1 MENGNHF
8 KNRLSVTAE
17 KPSIR
22 TVKKARPKIIAIGG
36 GKGGV
41 GKSIMAA
48 NLSVLLA
55 LIERHVTLVD
65 MDFGSANLH
74 TFMGVKSP
82 ATSIKDFLLKKGG
95 SLSELL
101 LDTQVDKLR
110 FISGAGDMPGLAN
123 MKHFQ
128 KLKIIRQLE
137 TLDGDCVVL
146 DLAPGITFNVL
157 DFFSIADNTIL
168 VTTPESTSVTNT
180 FSFIKAVLFR
190 KFSRS
195 FKGNSEIIALINSA
209 KDPRNVQGIRT
220 LAELETL
227 IEEISVEHAQ
237 RFRSIVA
244 SFKPQFIL
252 NMVRSEDEKA
262 MSQTLISLVEQ
273 YLSLTCECLGCVQY
287 DDSLP
292 DSVANMRPFVLE
304 HPQSDTAAS
313 LLDIALRII
322 GVLPEYTLSALV
334 EGHAIADRGVN
345 SLPEADESTTE
356 AEQEHV
362 TENETVELTQSSKPT
377 NRWATHVSSERPG
390 MREN

>member
-1 MENGNHF
+1 MEDGNHF
-8 KNRLSVTAE
+8 QNRLPVTSE
-17 KPSIR
+17 EPSIR
-22 TVKKARPKIIAIGG
+22 IVKKARPKIIAIGG

-128 KLKIIRQLE
+128 KLKIIRHLE
-137 TLDGDCVVL
+137 ALEGDYIVL

-157 DFFSIADNTIL
+157 DFFSVADKTIL

-180 FSFIKAVLFR
+180 FSFIKAALFR
-190 KFSRS
+190 KLSRA
-195 FKGNSEIIALINSA
+195 FKGNSEIMALLHSA

-220 LAELETL
+220 FAELEIL
-227 IEEISVEHAQ
+227 IEKISAEHAQ
-237 RFRSIVA
+237 RFRSIRE

-262 MSQTLISLVEQ
+262 MSQTLISLVGQ
-273 YLSLTCECLGCVQY
+273 YLNVTCECLGCVQY
-287 DDSLP
+287 DDSMP

-304 HPQSDTAAS
+304 YPQSDTAAS
-313 LLDIALRII
+313 LLDIALRIT
-322 GVLPEYTLSALV
+322 GVLPEYSLPALL
-334 EGHAIADRGVN
+334 EGNGIADGGGD
-345 SLPEADESTTE
+345 SLPETEESETE
-356 AEQEHV
+356 TKQEQV
-362 TENETVELTQSSKPT
+362 SENETVEVTQSSKPT

-390 MREN
+390 MGEN